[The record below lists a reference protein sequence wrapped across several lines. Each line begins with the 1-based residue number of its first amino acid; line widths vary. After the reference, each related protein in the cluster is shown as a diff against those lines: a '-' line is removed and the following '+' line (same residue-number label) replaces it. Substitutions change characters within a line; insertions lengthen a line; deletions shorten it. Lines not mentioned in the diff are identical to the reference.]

1 MFRWMAAATA
11 ISMSLVLVSCNSDK
25 PLIPIEPV
33 SSEAFRIF
41 VEDYFKAYFE
51 LNPSQATADGFHEY
65 DGKLESYSAETF
77 QNRAAALRSFNSRL
91 DGLRREKL
99 RPDEA
104 IDAAILDGQIK
115 SELQDIQVIETW
127 RRNPKVYIELPG
139 GAIDL
144 LMKRNFAP
152 APERLRSV
160 ISRLRQVPQVMVDL
174 KANMTVPPKEFTDIA
189 IEEAKGSVGFFRETL
204 ATWAKD
210 AAGGDQTLLQDF
222 TTANNAAAK
231 AFEDVSK
238 YLVKELLPKSKGM
251 YAIGAKN
258 LADKLRWDEMVDLPL
273 DQILA
278 IGEANL
284 NKDYKDFVETARQ
297 IDPKKTPAE
306 VMKSISNDHPT
317 AATLIPSAKNTVEQ
331 IRQYIVDHKIV
342 TIPSEVR
349 PTVTETPPYARSG
362 SFASM
367 DTPGAYEKKA
377 KEAFYYIT
385 PPEKDWTPKHIEEHL
400 RLYNRPVM
408 DVISIHEAYPGH
420 FVQFLYAPKF
430 PTKTR
435 KLVYCGSNVEGWAH
449 YSEQMMLEQGF
460 GGGDPKIR
468 MAQLSEALLR
478 DVRYVVGMK
487 LHTAGMTV
495 EQGRNMFVEKAFQEP
510 ANGYAEARRGAYNPT
525 YLYYTLGKLEIL
537 KLREDYKKAKGAD
550 FSLETFHNEFVKQG
564 GAPIKVI
571 RQIMLPGNT
580 GLIL

>member
-1 MFRWMAAATA
+1 MFRWMAGATA
-11 ISMSLVLVSCNSDK
+11 IFVSLLLVSCSGDK
-25 PLIPIEPV
+25 PIIPTEPV
-33 SSEAFRIF
+33 SSEAFRTF

-65 DGKLESYSAETF
+65 DGKLEDYSAETF
-77 QNRAAALRSFNSRL
+77 QNRAMALRSLSSRL

-99 RPDEA
+99 SADEA

-115 SELQDIQVIETW
+115 SELQDIQVLETW
-127 RRNPKVYIELPG
+127 RRNPKGYIELPG

-144 LMKRNFAP
+144 LMKRDFAP
-152 APERLRSV
+152 APERLRSI
-160 ISRLRQVPQVMVDL
+160 ISRLRQVPQVMVNL

-189 IEEAKGSVGFFRETL
+189 IEEAKGSVGFFRDTL
-204 ATWAKD
+204 AGWAKD

-222 TTANNAAAK
+222 TTANNAAVK

-238 YLVKELLPKSKGM
+238 YLVKDLLPKSKGM

-258 LADKLRWDEMVDLPL
+258 FSDKIRWDEMVDLPL

-284 NKDYKDFVETARQ
+284 NKDYKDFIETARQ

-331 IRQYIVDHKIV
+331 IRQYIVDHKIL

-349 PTVTETPPYARSG
+349 PTITETPPYARAG

-400 RLYNRPVM
+400 RLYNKPVM
-408 DVISIHEAYPGH
+408 DIISVHEAYPGH

-435 KLVYCGSNVEGWAH
+435 KLIFCGSNVEGWAH

-468 MAQLSEALLR
+468 LAQLSEALLR
-478 DVRYVVGMK
+478 DVRYVVGVK

-495 EQGRNMFVEKAFQEP
+495 EQGRKVFVEKAFQEP
-510 ANGYAEARRGAYNPT
+510 ANGYAEARRGAFNPT

-537 KLREDYKKAKGAD
+537 KLREDYKKAKGNA

-564 GAPIKVI
+564 GVPIKIV
-571 RQIMLPGNT
+571 RQILLPGDR